1 MQKRLIA
8 VLLSILMLLMLL
20 PAAAAEEDATEQ
32 PEPIG
37 TAEPVSDPEP
47 EPAGE
52 PTARGTNDVQV
63 NITDFDADFWEVLK
77 DIGAASE
84 VNGVCYIDLDT
95 KEINCGY
102 KNLTSL
108 KGIEQFTNLERL
120 NCQDNELTNSLSAEL
135 SHNTALKELVCHSNH
150 NLTTLDLSANTAL
163 ETLEVLNCSNL
174 TTLDISQNANLK
186 KLVVDATPLSL
197 KDANNHWIYES
208 HTNLAELSVAYK
220 GETELDV
227 SMLPNLNWLN
237 CSYNELNSLNISALG
252 SLKYLFAAGN
262 HFPELNLANG
272 VALDDAD
279 LGQTIA
285 GFSAI
290 DNGDGTSSFDLD
302 ALGIQDFTRVT
313 LTGNTVW
320 TNAGSSHAVTFPTG
334 ENATYT
340 YDIGDQGT
348 HQYVMPVTVDF
359 GGGSQGGQNDL
370 QVNKSDFDSDFWNVL
385 VDIGAAYEDN
395 GDAFIR
401 LDTENIFCDG
411 RGLGSIEG
419 VNRFVNLKRLN
430 CERNQI
436 TNIDLSGLH
445 LEELNVNDNQLT
457 IQALEDSG
465 WDKTTIKTLE
475 VAGMDFADISYL
487 SGFTAIETLN
497 CSRSALTALDVSG
510 WTTLTKLDCQF
521 NSDLSSL
528 KINAELT
535 DLEMGGTSL
544 NPGNVDFNG
553 AQLTVVKL
561 DGIGFD
567 LDILKTFDL
576 TTLDVDGYAWETF
589 DFTPWPNLHD
599 LRCDG
604 SSLKS
609 LTVAGLSGLYTLR
622 ANDNELTSLDLSGL
636 ASLKELFVNGNALT
650 ELRLP
655 NGVTLDEAE
664 LDQTVRGCS
673 VTDNGDGTYSFDLG
687 TLVTDLDRVTLQN
700 GANWADPNNRG
711 VVTWQSMPT
720 DFRYT
725 YDIGDPNFTMPVHV
739 FFDVKISVSQADF
752 APDFWDWLRNNGIIA
767 DDNGTYSISGSVT
780 EINCSYAGLASL
792 KGIEFF
798 TNLEALY
805 CEGNELTSLD
815 LSRLDALKK
824 LYAND
829 NHLAELLLSQSAP
842 LEEGDIDRQNRS
854 VYDVIPVAADQY
866 TFDLSKMV
874 THPDRVTELTAAD
887 AEEKPISV
895 SLIDGVLHFGGL
907 PSTFGYGYE
916 TGIVQD
922 DGTPVLYEVVF
933 TDVGVGPAFKSKTM
947 TLEGMI
953 GVNFYMDLS
962 SFSDEDK
969 EDSYMEFTINGRTQR
984 DDYDPDCLNPNGDR
998 YYGFTC
1004 YITSIEMADLITAT
1018 FCYRNGRTQETQF
1031 TAQEYLKAAKTQY
1044 TGVTK
1049 EAVESVADYGHYV
1062 QEYLM
1067 EVNGTDGGHDTI
1079 DAATE
1084 ITAENMEAAQTAT
1097 EGNAIQREP
1106 VAGSYIT
1113 RTPFSLS
1120 VNDTVTINLYVEV
1133 EAGHE
1138 LLSAMLTRP
1147 GQVDP
1152 EEMEIKLR
1160 PDGLYRVRI
1169 EGIKA
1174 SELADSFII
1183 TLNAGGADMPVTVSA
1198 LSYVQ
1203 AVLSNPE
1210 HGKDSAARKAVTAI
1224 YQYYVKTKA
1233 YVDAQN
1239 QQNP

>member
-32 PEPIG
+32 SEPIG

-47 EPAGE
+47 EPAGN
-52 PTARGTNDVQV
+52 PQPRGTNDVQV

-77 DIGAASE
+77 GIGAASE

-108 KGIEQFTNLERL
+108 KGVEQFTNLERL
-120 NCQDNELTNSLSAEL
+120 NCQDNVLDEIDVSMMPSLKVL
-135 SHNTALKELVCHSNH
+135 DCHSNPLTGTIKFH
-150 NLTTLDLSANTAL
+150 ENLEELECWLSQIDGNRILIPQNSSLKVFKIDSLQTPDLSFLYGLSLETLDCPYIDFGSLDFTYWPTLHDLRCDSCNLNDLNVAGLDQLEILRANDNSLTSLDLSGLTAL
-163 ETLEVLNCSNL
+163 
-174 TTLDISQNANLK
+174 
-186 KLVVDATPLSL
+186 
-197 KDANNHWIYES
+197 
-208 HTNLAELSVAYK
+208 
-220 GETELDV
+220 
-227 SMLPNLNWLN
+227 
-237 CSYNELNSLNISALG
+237 NELYVNENG
-252 SLKYLFAAGN
+252 M
-262 HFPELNLANG
+262 PELILPSG
-272 VALDDAD
+272 VTLDDAE

-302 ALGIQDFTRVT
+302 ALGIQDFNRVT

-334 ENATYT
+334 ENATYS
-340 YDIGDQGT
+340 YDTGDAN
-348 HQYVMPVTVDF
+348 YPMPVTVDF

-370 QVNKSDFDSDFWNVL
+370 QVNKSDFNSDFWNVL
-385 VDIGAAYEDN
+385 VDICAAYEDN

-436 TNIDLSGLH
+436 TDIDLSGLH

-497 CSRSALTALDVSG
+497 CSRSSLTALDVSAI
-510 WTTLTKLDCQF
+510 TTLRKLDCQF
-521 NSDLSSL
+521 NWDLASL
-528 KINAELT
+528 EINSGLV
-535 DLEMGGTSL
+535 DLEMGGTQL
-544 NPGNVDFNG
+544 NETNVVLNG
-553 AQLTVVKL
+553 AQLTVIKL

-567 LDILKTFDL
+567 LDILKTFNL
-576 TTLDVDGYAWETF
+576 TTLDVDSYAWGTF

-609 LTVAGLSGLYTLR
+609 LTVAGLSDLYTLR

-636 ASLKELFVNGNALT
+636 TSLKELFVNGNALT

-700 GANWADPNNRG
+700 GADWADPTNKG
-711 VVTWQSMPT
+711 VIGWTSQPT
-720 DFRYT
+720 KLEYA
-725 YDIGDPNFTMPVHV
+725 YDTGDADHPMPVTV
-739 FFDVKISVSQADF
+739 IFEAKVAVEQRSFSQ
-752 APDFWDWLRNNGIIA
+752 DFWNWLKNNGYLTNE
-767 DDNGTYSISGSVT
+767 NGAYSISSGVT
-780 EINCSYAGLASL
+780 ELNCSDAGLTSL
-792 KGIEFF
+792 KGIGQF
-798 TNLEALY
+798 TNLEKLW
-805 CEGNELTSLD
+805 CERNQLTSLD
-815 LSRLDALKK
+815 LSALDSLKV
-824 LYAND
+824 LYANG
-829 NHLAELLLSQSAP
+829 NSLAELQLSPNAS
-842 LEEGDIDRQNRS
+842 LEEGGIDDQNLS
-854 VYDVIPVAADQY
+854 AYDVASTADGHY
-866 TFDLSKMV
+866 SFDLTAMIEHPENV
-874 THPDRVTELTAAD
+874 TNLSAVD
-887 AEEKPISV
+887 AEDNPIAV
-895 SLIDGVLHFGGL
+895 TINKGVLSFDGA
-907 PSTFGYGYE
+907 PSAFGYQYD
-916 TGIVQD
+916 TGAGPFDVH
-922 DGTPVLYEVVF
+922 F
-933 TDVGVGPAFKSKTM
+933 TNVAVGPSFKSYSV

-962 SFSDEDK
+962 SLSDEEK
-969 EDSYMEFTINGRTQR
+969 QESYMEFTFNNKTVT
-984 DDYDPDCLNPNGDR
+984 DTFDPEHTNPNRNG

-1004 YITSIEMADLITAT
+1004 LLTSIEMADTITAT
-1018 FCYRNGRTQETQF
+1018 FCYRGDRKVRTQYS
-1031 TAQEYLKAAKTQY
+1031 AQEYLAKAELQT
-1044 TGVTK
+1044 TGVTLA
-1049 EAVESVADYGHYV
+1049 AVQSVADYGHYV
-1062 QEYLM
+1062 QEYLT
-1067 EVNGTDGGHDTI
+1067 EVNQTDDGHETI
-1079 DAATE
+1079 EAATTITQQN
-1084 ITAENMEAAQTAT
+1084 ITAAKNAT
-1097 EGNAIQREP
+1097 VDYAIQREP
-1106 VAGSYIT
+1106 VQDSYIIS
-1113 RTPFSLS
+1113 TPFSLS
-1120 VNDTVTINLYVEV
+1120 VNDTITINLYVET
-1133 EAGHE
+1133 EDNREITA
-1138 LLSAMLTRP
+1138 LLTRP
-1147 GQVDP
+1147 GESEP
-1152 EEMEIKLR
+1152 EEMTVERVNGK
-1160 PDGLYRVRI
+1160 YRVRVA
-1169 EGIKA
+1169 GIKA

-1203 AVLSNPE
+1203 AVLTNE
-1210 HGKDSAARKAVTAI
+1210 NHAEDSAARKAVTAI
-1224 YQYYVKTKA
+1224 YQYYIKTKA

-1239 QQNP
+1239 S

>member
-1 MQKRLIA
+1 
-8 VLLSILMLLMLL
+8 
-20 PAAAAEEDATEQ
+20 
-32 PEPIG
+32 
-37 TAEPVSDPEP
+37 
-47 EPAGE
+47 
-52 PTARGTNDVQV
+52 
-63 NITDFDADFWEVLK
+63 
-77 DIGAASE
+77 
-84 VNGVCYIDLDT
+84 
-95 KEINCGY
+95 
-102 KNLTSL
+102 
-108 KGIEQFTNLERL
+108 
-120 NCQDNELTNSLSAEL
+120 
-135 SHNTALKELVCHSNH
+135 
-150 NLTTLDLSANTAL
+150 
-163 ETLEVLNCSNL
+163 
-174 TTLDISQNANLK
+174 
-186 KLVVDATPLSL
+186 
-197 KDANNHWIYES
+197 
-208 HTNLAELSVAYK
+208 
-220 GETELDV
+220 
-227 SMLPNLNWLN
+227 
-237 CSYNELNSLNISALG
+237 
-252 SLKYLFAAGN
+252 
-262 HFPELNLANG
+262 
-272 VALDDAD
+272 
-279 LGQTIA
+279 
-285 GFSAI
+285 
-290 DNGDGTSSFDLD
+290 
-302 ALGIQDFTRVT
+302 
-313 LTGNTVW
+313 
-320 TNAGSSHAVTFPTG
+320 
-334 ENATYT
+334 
-340 YDIGDQGT
+340 
-348 HQYVMPVTVDF
+348 
-359 GGGSQGGQNDL
+359 
-370 QVNKSDFDSDFWNVL
+370 
-385 VDIGAAYEDN
+385 
-395 GDAFIR
+395 
-401 LDTENIFCDG
+401 
-411 RGLGSIEG
+411 
-419 VNRFVNLKRLN
+419 
-430 CERNQI
+430 
-436 TNIDLSGLH
+436 
-445 LEELNVNDNQLT
+445 
-457 IQALEDSG
+457 
-465 WDKTTIKTLE
+465 
-475 VAGMDFADISYL
+475 L

-609 LTVAGLSGLYTLR
+609 LTVAGLSDLELLR
-622 ANDNELTSLDLSGL
+622 ANDNELTSLDLSGVT
-636 ASLKELFVNGNALT
+636 ALKELYVNGNRLA
-650 ELRLP
+650 ELVLP
-655 NGVTLDEAE
+655 NGVTLENAE
-664 LDQTVRGCS
+664 LDQTIPDAVL
-673 VTDNGDGTYSFDLG
+673 TDNGDGSYSFDLG
-687 TLVTDLDRVTLQN
+687 TLVSDLDRVTLQ
-700 GANWADPNNRG
+700 GDANWADPNNRG

-767 DDNGTYSISGSVT
+767 DDNSAYSISGSVT
-780 EINCSYAGLASL
+780 EINCSYAGLTSL

-829 NHLAELLLSQSAP
+829 NHLAELLLSQNAP

-887 AEEKPISV
+887 AEENPISV

-916 TGIVQD
+916 TGIVQN

-984 DDYDPDCLNPNGDR
+984 DDYDPDCLNPNGDG

-1004 YITSIEMADLITAT
+1004 YITSIEMADQITAT

-1062 QEYLM
+1062 QEYLT

-1079 DAATE
+1079 DAATV

-1174 SELADSFII
+1174 SELDDTFRI
-1183 TLNAGGADMPVTVSA
+1183 TLNAGGENMYVEVSA

-1210 HGKDSAARKAVTAI
+1210 HGEDSAARKAVTAI